1 MNADIEDRMRSSLQ
15 RAQLPLAPDHL
26 RSRAAA
32 AMETKAT
39 DELRPIQ
46 QRRTSRSRPWLLLP
60 AAAILVALVGV
71 TLLIPGAPL
80 PTVVD
85 GLPVMTVSAVLDA
98 RAAGGLRN
106 QPVAVGG
113 YWSYDDVALF
123 CQFGVPLGSLL
134 LSCEDRL
141 RGITERDEPVFLIG
155 THGETLWQAQ
165 GPHLYP
171 YFAADTAEVDKLFEM
186 APGGA
191 PYPPVPIVVVGHF
204 DDPRAALCHA
214 REQECADRLVVD
226 RVAYYNRNLAQWPAG
241 IPTPEP
247 TDPLSN

>member
-1 MNADIEDRMRSSLQ
+1 
-15 RAQLPLAPDHL
+15 
-26 RSRAAA
+26 
-32 AMETKAT
+32 
-39 DELRPIQ
+39 
-46 QRRTSRSRPWLLLP
+46 
-60 AAAILVALVGV
+60 
-71 TLLIPGAPL
+71 
-80 PTVVD
+80 
-85 GLPVMTVSAVLDA
+85 MTVSEALNA
-98 RAAGGLRN
+98 HAAGGLRN

-165 GPHLYP
+165 GPHLFP
-171 YFAADTAEVDKLFEM
+171 YFPADTTEADQLFEM